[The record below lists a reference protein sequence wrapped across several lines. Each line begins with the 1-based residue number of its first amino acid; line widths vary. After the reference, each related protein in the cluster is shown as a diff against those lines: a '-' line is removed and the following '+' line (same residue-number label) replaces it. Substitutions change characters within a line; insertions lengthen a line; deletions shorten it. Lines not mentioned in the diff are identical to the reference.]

1 MSEIG
6 WKMSEN
12 QKTLYDR
19 KALARKIFET
29 SNLKGQFLLRSGVT
43 SNEYFDKYLFESNP
57 QLLKEIATAMS
68 ELLPADVDALAGLEL
83 GGIPLATAISQVT
96 NIPTLFVRKKAKEY
110 GTCKIAEGG
119 EISGRKLVIIED
131 VITSGGQILESA
143 KELRELGAN
152 ILKVLVVINREAG
165 GIENLAKDNLELGTL
180 FTMSELKESSKGV

>member
-1 MSEIG
+1 
-6 WKMSEN
+6 MSEN

-83 GGIPLATAISQVT
+83 GGVPLATAISQVT